1 LNKKVEYFLTKSVM
15 KHVVTCNTKQK
26 ADINTDIMLMD
37 ISHLSRID
45 KKELQ
50 KLGLWLRLKLHSSL
64 ESKATILDNN
74 KVNNSTLLQQ
84 KFKLWDLG
92 FTWKY
97 ENENGSGNQNMDW
110 GQMLHIDGFTYVQ
123 KYFKH
128 MGWGTKQDIDVQE
141 KIIKYLKKTNNRVVK
156 LKTITDP
163 KISSLESVLD
173 SFEYNGTNTK
183 DLEKVDVDV
192 DADAVNKM
200 QNIKMY
206 IDRLGLK
213 SVTIVDIE
221 DQIDYDAIIKDTKT
235 SEIYQCGILVQF
247 VLFKLTENNVSFM
260 FHVYISL
267 IVIKFYRVTL

>member
-1 LNKKVEYFLTKSVM
+1 M

-64 ESKATILDNN
+64 ESKATILDNS

-84 KFKLWDLG
+84 KFKLWDLA